1 MTETDQNG
9 VLARDTPFEMAKAV
23 ETPSVST
30 KSKASS
36 LPIKSKAAKRK
47 TRAKWF
53 KREPKPSDSNLWT

>member
-47 TRAKWF
+47 TRAK
-53 KREPKPSDSNLWT
+53 